1 MTDIDRP
8 TDGLVDVWVTKNSR
22 TVFVL
27 PVSEPVRHIVEG
39 KPDHRTAMKMLWFDH
54 IDHGWA
60 MSDLESRLDRKIG
73 EIDLLGI
80 LERHI
85 GAVALL

>member
-1 MTDIDRP
+1 MMDNP
-8 TDGLVDVWVTKNSR
+8 HKNGLAELWVTKNGR

-27 PVSEPVRHIVEG
+27 PVWERVRHRVEG
-39 KPDHRTAMKMLWFDH
+39 KPENGTVMKMLWFDH
-54 IDHGWA
+54 IDHDWVL
-60 MSDLESRLDRKIG
+60 SDLESRLDRKIG

-85 GAVALL
+85 AER